1 MTNNTNS
8 AMDYLKK
15 EGSIRVNSGMIVVYP
30 QSHQEETLNVSNLA
44 PKFNGCYATN
54 NSTVCFVS
62 DNEVF
67 VTPYTRS
74 TLHLLVESGFK
85 EKYFFVPFSD
95 GDYPK
100 SEVYKWN
107 SLRKRACLSY
117 TKCFTE
123 DCIAYCNA
131 HGIGTLSDE
140 ILKNCFQM
148 PATGV
153 KIRQH
158 NYEGAYYPIINSN
171 CLDCIAVE
179 KIGKY
184 STNNGRV
191 VFVYRDGKT
200 YVTKGYK
207 IVSALREA
215 GYTECG
221 LFVPFSNGEQIL
233 DFTLKSRWESIT
245 KVS

>member
-1 MTNNTNS
+1 MANNTNT

-15 EGSIRVNSGMIVVYP
+15 EGSIRVNSGMIVVHP
-30 QSHQEETLNVSNLA
+30 QSSQEETLNVSDLA

-74 TLHLLVESGFK
+74 TIHLLVDAGFSK
-85 EKYFFVPFSD
+85 EYFFVPFSS

-100 SEVYKWN
+100 SELFKWN
-107 SLRKRACLSY
+107 SLCEKARLSY
-117 TKCFTE
+117 NEDFTE
-123 DCIAYCNA
+123 DCIAYCDV
-131 HGIGTLSDE
+131 HGIGILSDE
-140 ILKNCFQM
+140 ILKNSFQM
-148 PATGV
+148 PETGV
-153 KIRQH
+153 RVKH
-158 NYEGAYYPIINSN
+158 HHYEGCYYPIINSN

-184 STNNGRV
+184 STNNGKV

-221 LFVPFSNGEQIL
+221 MFVPFSNGEQIL